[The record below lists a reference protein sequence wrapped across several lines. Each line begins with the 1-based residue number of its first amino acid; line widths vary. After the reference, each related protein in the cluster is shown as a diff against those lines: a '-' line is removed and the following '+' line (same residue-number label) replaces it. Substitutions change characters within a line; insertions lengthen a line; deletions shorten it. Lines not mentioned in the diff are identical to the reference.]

1 MILDPFFTLR
11 CSTAEWRINT
21 NPISHT
27 HAPKFED
34 GSEEES
40 LKQERFVRRVAWTMA
55 RNLPKPKE
63 KDKTTFFSLSEVWS
77 LPAPSST
84 KPEERKFV
92 VDSRGSLHKL
102 SRKDL
107 YSAELDTLRASRTPA
122 KVITANGEVQT
133 NEEATVY
140 VYDLVLFVILKDT
153 LAVLSWA
160 ILCED
165 QGYSHDWAS
174 GQKTLCNNAENPMQ
188 HRKLCIDLSPM
199 IIDRFSASTSLASVT
214 QDTEESASSP
224 STMRRRRTLG
234 PVLGGPVSRFQEMNG
249 GL

>member
-1 MILDPFFTLR
+1 MSGPLPHLTLTTSTVSLSPISSTSLIFPTVSPLHTSPMILVPFFTLR

-63 KDKTTFFSLSEVWS
+63 KDKTTFLSLSEVWS

-84 KPEERKFV
+84 KPEERKIV

-107 YSAELDTLRASRTPA
+107 YSAELYSSCIQNSCKNYHCQRRSANERGINSVRLRSWFIRDPSRTRLQSYRGQYSA
-122 KVITANGEVQT
+122 KIKDIPMTGQVVKKHFVTTQKIQCNTEHFVSILVPWLSTGSLQVQ
-133 NEEATVY
+133 
-140 VYDLVLFVILKDT
+140 LLH
-153 LAVLSWA
+153 
-160 ILCED
+160 
-165 QGYSHDWAS
+165 Q
-174 GQKTLCNNAENPMQ
+174 
-188 HRKLCIDLSPM
+188 
-199 IIDRFSASTSLASVT
+199 
-214 QDTEESASSP
+214 
-224 STMRRRRTLG
+224 
-234 PVLGGPVSRFQEMNG
+234 
-249 GL
+249 